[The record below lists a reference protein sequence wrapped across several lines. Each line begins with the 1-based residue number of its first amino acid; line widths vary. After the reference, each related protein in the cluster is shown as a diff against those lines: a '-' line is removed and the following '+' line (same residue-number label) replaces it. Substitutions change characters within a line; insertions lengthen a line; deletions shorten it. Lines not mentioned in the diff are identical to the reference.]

1 MSYSQLN
8 KLRSG
13 KKNGT
18 QVTLN
23 LSSDLAEDSKN
34 EASILHRLKLTYIRI
49 SGLCKVFANGSLG
62 NAKFSKTQLSN
73 MVQLGGFGPFSFF
86 MLVVIRSEVL
96 KKQGNIKSRQITV
109 RK

>member
-23 LSSDLAEDSKN
+23 LLSDLAEDSKN

-73 MVQLGGFGPFSFF
+73 MVQLGGFVPFFIFYAFCNS
-86 MLVVIRSEVL
+86 VWSA
-96 KKQGNIKSRQITV
+96 KKK
-109 RK
+109 RKYKK